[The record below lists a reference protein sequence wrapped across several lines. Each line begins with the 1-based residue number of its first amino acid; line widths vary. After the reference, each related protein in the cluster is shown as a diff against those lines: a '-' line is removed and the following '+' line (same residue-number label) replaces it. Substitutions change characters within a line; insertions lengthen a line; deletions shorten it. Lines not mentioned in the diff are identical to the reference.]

1 MKAIYMGIVL
11 CTCACIATGCSSQ
24 QAKQPDAK
32 QANQEYQK
40 TMDTMRQMTAG
51 TTATLN
57 GTAKP
62 ANQPSSAKKQSPS
75 SNPPAKK

>member
-1 MKAIYMGIVL
+1 MKTIYMWIVL
-11 CTCACIATGCSSQ
+11 STCACVATGCSSK

-32 QANQEYQK
+32 QVNQEYQK
-40 TMDTMRQMTAG
+40 TMDTMRQMTSG

>member
-1 MKAIYMGIVL
+1 MKTICMEIILITFGL
-11 CTCACIATGCSSQ
+11 IATGCSSK

-32 QANQEYQK
+32 QVNQEYQK
-40 TMDTMRQMTAG
+40 TMDAMRQMTSG

>member
-1 MKAIYMGIVL
+1 MKTIYTWIAL
-11 CTCACIATGCSSQ
+11 TACACVAAGCSSQ

-32 QANQEYQK
+32 QVNQEYQK

-62 ANQPSSAKKQSPS
+62 VNQPSPAKKQSPS
-75 SNPPAKK
+75 SNTPAKK